1 MRNHL
6 IKSFLA
12 LTCLAL
18 VLVPMPVNASA
29 DMYISVNPT
38 TVLAG
43 EWARVTGV
51 VMNNSTRS
59 LKATITFTA
68 VDPCGTQM
76 SLGYN
81 RLSLAPGEQVLI
93 TTSYPTSPDACK
105 GTHAVIMSSGA
116 AKGKNSAPVPGATAY
131 LEVQ

>member
-1 MRNHL
+1 MRNYMM
-6 IKSFLA
+6 KSFLA
-12 LTCLAL
+12 LACLAL
-18 VLVPMPVNASA
+18 VLVPMPVKASS

-51 VMNNSTRS
+51 VMNNSSRS
-59 LKATITFTA
+59 VKTTVTFTA
-68 VDPCGTQM
+68 VDPCGTEM
-76 SLGYN
+76 NLGFN

-93 TTSYPTSPDACK
+93 TTSYPTSSNACH
-105 GTHAVIMSSGA
+105 GTHTVTMSSGG
-116 AKGKNSAPVPGATAY
+116 KGKNSAPVPGATAY